1 MKRLDSQSKAR
12 LAINDALAFNSVM
25 MRYKINAGISINSV
39 EALRGSCKVF
49 PAAVC
54 IYKITTFGGTSFA
67 DVTKMEMEVRS
78 AIAESRKK
86 NGLFEKTMSVRFDME
101 PFLSLEVDSPP
112 GFVLDRP
119 DVVSDEFTAKIGTLY
134 SVEGETPVIY
144 DLNKHHQTLV
154 AAVSGHGKSRL
165 LKNCLLGLLS
175 GTSPEK
181 LKVILVDFKNDD
193 LAPYKKMP
201 HVESYV
207 WKPTEA
213 TKVIKAL
220 KRELDSRIEATDK
233 PKHKILLVIDEGAEI
248 DKGLDDT
255 LSSIM
260 KMGRSLQIN
269 VLFAT
274 QYPTAAQVGQKIA
287 RAFTHRLV
295 GRTDGASSALWATG
309 IAGSGAEL
317 LRKPGA
323 FLYAFGGN
331 VDRFQTFF
339 VTDEKEKEILEN
351 IKW

>member
-1 MKRLDSQSKAR
+1 MDGQQKAK
-12 LAINDALAFNSVM
+12 LAFSDANAFNQVM
-25 MRYKINAGISINSV
+25 ARYNIEAGIFTNSV
-39 EALRGSCKVF
+39 EALRENCKVF

-54 IYKITTFGGTSFA
+54 IYKITTFGRTSFS
-67 DVTKMEMEVRS
+67 DVTHKEMEVRS
-78 AIAESRKK
+78 AIAAARKK
-86 NGLFEKTMSVRFDME
+86 MGLFEKSMSIRFDME
-101 PFLSLEVDSPP
+101 PFLSIEVDSPP
-112 GFVLDRP
+112 GYILERP
-119 DVVSDEFTAKIGTLY
+119 TVIDQPFTASIGRSY
-134 SVEGETPVIY
+134 SVEGESAVVY

-165 LKNCLLGLLS
+165 LKNCLLGLFS
-175 GTSPEK
+175 ATSPQD
-181 LKVILVDFKNDD
+181 LRVVLIDFKNDD
-193 LAPYKKMP
+193 LAPYKKLT
-201 HVESYV
+201 HVENYV

-213 TKVIKAL
+213 TKAIKAL
-220 KRELDSRIEATDK
+220 KRELDSRIEAIEK
-233 PKHKILLVIDEGAEI
+233 PKHRILLVIDEGAEI
-248 DKGLDDT
+248 DKALDDT

-287 RAFTHRLV
+287 RAFTHRFV

-331 VDRFQTFF
+331 IDRFQTFF
-339 VTDEKEKEILEN
+339 VTDEKEREILEA

>member
-1 MKRLDSQSKAR
+1 MKRLDGNQKAR
-12 LAINDALAFNSVM
+12 LAVNDANAFNSVM
-25 MRYKINAGISINSV
+25 MRYGIEAGILINSI
-39 EALRGSCKVF
+39 ESLRENCKVF

-54 IYKITTFGGTSFA
+54 IYKITTFGATSFA
-67 DVTKMEMEVRS
+67 DVVRREMEVRS
-78 AIAESRKK
+78 AIAASRKK
-86 NGLFEKTMSVRFDME
+86 TGLFEKSMSIRFDME

-112 GFVLDRP
+112 GFVLDRQNIT
-119 DVVSDEFTAKIGTLY
+119 DKEFTASIGTMY
-134 SVEGETPVIY
+134 SVEGETPVVY

-181 LKVILVDFKNDD
+181 LRVILVDFKNDD

-201 HVESYV
+201 HVENYV

-213 TKVIKAL
+213 TKAIKAL
-220 KRELDSRIEATDK
+220 KRELDLRIEATDK
-233 PKHKILLVIDEGAEI
+233 PKHRILLVIDEGAEI

-260 KMGRSLQIN
+260 KMGRSLHIN

-287 RAFTHRLV
+287 RAFTHRFV

-331 VDRFQTFF
+331 IDRFQTFY
-339 VTDEKEKEILEN
+339 VPDEKESEILESV
-351 IKW
+351 KC